1 MKVSL
6 FVTCLV
12 DQFFPRVGFAS
23 AELLKRSGVEV
34 VFNPEQTCCGQPA
47 FNAGHRAEARAV
59 AEVTLRLLARELE
72 ESDYVVVPSG
82 SCATMFKKFY
92 AELFKENAV
101 LRPLAE
107 SVGGRVYE
115 LSQFLVGVLGIE
127 DAGASYDGRVTY
139 HDSCHLLRELGVSSE
154 PRKLLAAVRGAEFVE
169 MDGADACCGFGG
181 VFSIKYPE
189 ISSAIAEEKVG
200 NVERCGADTVV
211 ACDAGCL
218 MRMSSMI
225 SLRGSSVRCVHLAE
239 LLAAGGGE

>member
-12 DQFFPRVGFAS
+12 DQFFPRVGFAA
-23 AELLKRSGVEV
+23 AELLTRRGVEV
-34 VFNPEQTCCGQPA
+34 VFNAGQTCCGQPA
-47 FNAGHRAEARAV
+47 FNAGYRAEARAV

-72 ESDYVVVPSG
+72 GADYVVVPSG
-82 SCATMFKKFY
+82 SCATMLKKFY
-92 AELFKENAV
+92 PELFKDDAG

-115 LSQFLVGVLGIE
+115 FSQFLVEVLGVE
-127 DAGASYDGRVTY
+127 DTGAQYRGRVTY
-139 HDSCHLLRELGVSSE
+139 HDSCHLLRELGVSGE
-154 PRKLLAAVRGAEFVE
+154 PRKLLAAMRGAEFVE

-181 VFSIKYPE
+181 VFAIKFPE
-189 ISSAIAEEKVG
+189 ISSAIAEEKIR
-200 NVERCGADTVV
+200 NIERCGADTVV

-218 MRMSSMI
+218 MQMSGLLSR
-225 SLRGSSVRCVHLAE
+225 RGSSVRCLHLAE